1 MFPLSSIAIAQINVT
16 VGDIAGNSAKIL
28 AAWDKATKS
37 GAQLVV
43 FPELCITG
51 YPAQDLILSP
61 DFRKK
66 AMQAVQDVA
75 AKATNGAALIIG
87 CVWEKNSCNANE
99 SWHPEKNKEDWIPAC
114 AGMTN
119 SALLLD
125 GGRIIHVQPKT
136 MLPNYGVFDEKRL
149 FEAGNG
155 IIPVNW
161 RGHKIAIMVCED
173 VWHEAMLEPLKKQEI
188 EAVFVINCSPFEIGK
203 GKQRLY
209 VARKAAHVIS
219 APLIYANLVGGQ
231 DDIVFDGG
239 SFVIDAAGEIICQF
253 PRFEESVIL
262 WDASASAQYL
272 SPAARDPVLS
282 LRSPKDECWN
292 AMKLGLADY
301 VHKNG
306 FKKVLLGL
314 SGGIDS
320 AVTAACAVDAL
331 GAENVLGVLLPSPYS
346 SKDSVEDAQSSAK
359 LLGIETRTI
368 PITPAMEVFSEILT
382 PEFAKTGWM
391 EEPEIGGNLQARLR
405 GIILMGLSNRYGSL
419 LLSTG
424 NKSEI
429 AVGYST
435 LYGDSCGAYN
445 VLKDI
450 YKTKVYELANWR
462 NQQSPAI
469 PARSISKPPS
479 AELKPG
485 QRDDD
490 NLPPYDILD
499 DILAKHIEGR
509 MSAEE
514 IIASGHEQ
522 KIVEK
527 VLRLVRLS
535 EYKRSQSCPGVKVTS
550 MLFGKDRRYPLTN
563 KF

>member
-1 MFPLSSIAIAQINVT
+1 MLPLSEIAIAQINVT
-16 VGDIAGNSAKIL
+16 VGDIAVNSTKIL
-28 AAWDKATKS
+28 AAWDKATEG
-37 GAQLVV
+37 GARLVV

-61 DFRKK
+61 DFCKK
-66 AMQAVQDVA
+66 AMQAAQDIA
-75 AKATNGAALIIG
+75 AKTGQGAAIIIG
-87 CVWEKNSCNANE
+87 CPWEITGEIYNA
-99 SWHPEKNKEDWIPAC
+99 
-114 AGMTN
+114 
-119 SALLLD
+119 ALLLD
-125 GGRIIHVQPKT
+125 GGKIIHVQPKT

-149 FEAGNG
+149 FTVGDG
-155 IIPVNW
+155 VTPLNW

-173 VWHEAMLEPLKKQEI
+173 VWHEALCEPLNKQDI
-188 EAVFVINCSPFEIGK
+188 EAVFVINCSPFEIDK
-203 GKQRLY
+203 DQQRLD
-209 VARKAAHVIS
+209 VTRKAAHIIS
-219 APLIYANLVGGQ
+219 APLFYANLIGGQ

-239 SFVIDAAGEIICQF
+239 SFVIDPAGEIICQF
-253 PRFEESVIL
+253 PRFEEAVIL
-262 WDASASAQYL
+262 CDAGASAQDI
-272 SPAARDPVLS
+272 SQQ
-282 LRSPKDECWN
+282 EQIWN

-320 AVTAACAVDAL
+320 AVTVACAVDAL
-331 GAENVLGVLLPSPYS
+331 GAQNVLGVLLPSPYS
-346 SKDSVEDAQSSAK
+346 SKESVDDALESAK

-368 PITPAMEVFSEILT
+368 PITPAMEVFDKILT

-405 GIILMGLSNRYGSL
+405 GVILMGLSNRYGSL

-450 YKTKVYELANWR
+450 YKTRVYELAKWR
-462 NQQSPAI
+462 NGKSTAI
-469 PARSISKPPS
+469 PARSISKAPS

-485 QRDDD
+485 QLDDD
-490 NLPPYDILD
+490 NLPPYDMLD
-499 DILAKHIEGR
+499 DILIKHIEGR
-509 MSAEE
+509 QSREE
-514 IIASGHEQ
+514 IIALGHKPE
-522 KIVEK
+522 IVEK

-535 EYKRSQSCPGVKVTS
+535 EYKRSQSCLGVKITP

>member
-1 MFPLSSIAIAQINVT
+1 MLPVSEIAIAQINVT
-16 VGDIAGNSAKIL
+16 VGDITGNSAKII
-28 AAWDKATKS
+28 AAWDKATKN
-37 GAQLVV
+37 GAKLVV

-61 DFRKK
+61 DFCKK
-66 AMQAVQDVA
+66 AMQAVNDIAVKTGQ
-75 AKATNGAALIIG
+75 GAAIIIG
-87 CVWEKNSCNANE
+87 CPWEIEGIVYNA
-99 SWHPEKNKEDWIPAC
+99 
-114 AGMTN
+114 
-119 SALLLD
+119 ALLLD
-125 GGRIIHVQPKT
+125 AGKIIHIQPKI

-149 FEAGNG
+149 FTAGSG
-155 IIPVNW
+155 ITTINW
-161 RGHKIAIMVCED
+161 REHKIAIMVCED
-173 VWHEAMLEPLKKQEI
+173 VWHEALFKPLKNQGI
-188 EAVFVINCSPFEIGK
+188 EAAFVINCSPFETGK
-203 GKQRLY
+203 DKKRLD
-209 VARKAAHVIS
+209 VARKAAHIIS
-219 APLIYANLVGGQ
+219 APLFYANLVGGQ

-239 SFVIDAAGEIICQF
+239 SFVIDAAGKVICQF
-253 PRFEESVIL
+253 PRFKESVSVI
-262 WDASASAQYL
+262 SKQM
-272 SPAARDPVLS
+272 
-282 LRSPKDECWN
+282 RSENNDNNWQVWN
-292 AMKLGLADY
+292 AMKLGLSDY

-320 AVTAACAVDAL
+320 AVTVACAADAL

-346 SKDSVEDAQSSAK
+346 SKESVEDALESAK
-359 LLGIETRTI
+359 LLGIETRII
-368 PITPAMEVFSEILT
+368 PISHVMEVFDKTLT
-382 PEFAKTGWM
+382 PAFARSDWM
-391 EEPEIGGNLQARLR
+391 EEPEVGGNLQARMR

-450 YKTKVYELANWR
+450 YKTHVYELANWR
-462 NQQSPAI
+462 NKQSQAI
-469 PARSISKPPS
+469 PERSISKAPS

-499 DILAKHIEGR
+499 DILEKHVEGR
-509 MSAEE
+509 QSSDE
-514 IIASGHEQ
+514 IVASGHEA
-522 KIVEK
+522 KTVEK

-535 EYKRSQSCPGVKVTS
+535 EYKRRQSCPGVKITPMS
-550 MLFGKDRRYPLTN
+550 FGVDRRYPLTN

>member
-1 MFPLSSIAIAQINVT
+1 MLPLSSIAIAQINVT
-16 VGDIAGNSAKIL
+16 VGDIAGNCAKIL
-28 AAWDKATKS
+28 AAWEKATKD
-37 GAQLVV
+37 GAKLAV

-66 AMQAVQDVA
+66 AMQAVQDI
-75 AKATNGAALIIG
+75 AKKTANGAALIIG
-87 CVWEKNSCNANE
+87 SPWEI
-99 SWHPEKNKEDWIPAC
+99 KEAVYN
-114 AGMTN
+114 T
-119 SALLLD
+119 ALLLD
-125 GGRIIHVQPKT
+125 GGKIIHIQPKT
-136 MLPNYGVFDEKRL
+136 MMPNYGVFDEKRI
-149 FEAGNG
+149 FAAGSG
-155 IIPVNW
+155 IIPLNW
-161 RGHKIAIMVCED
+161 RGHKIVIMVCED

-188 EAVFVINCSPFEIGK
+188 EAIFVINCSPFEAGK
-203 GKQRLY
+203 DEQRLG
-209 VARKAAHVIS
+209 VVRKAARIIS
-219 APLIYANLVGGQ
+219 APLFYANLVGGQ

-239 SFVIDAAGEIICQF
+239 SFVIDADGEVICQF
-253 PRFEESVIL
+253 PRFEQAVSVTAEPI
-262 WDASASAQYL
+262 
-272 SPAARDPVLS
+272 DPR
-282 LRSPKDECWN
+282 LRGDGKKCIEDDIWN

-331 GAENVLGVLLPSPYS
+331 GAENVMGVLLPSPYT
-346 SKDSVEDAQSSAK
+346 SKESVDDALESAK

-368 PITPAMEVFSEILT
+368 PITHAMEVFDKILT
-382 PEFAKTGWM
+382 PEFAKEDWM
-391 EEPEIGGNLQARLR
+391 EEAEIGGNLQARLR
-405 GIILMGLSNRYGSL
+405 GVILMGFSNRYGSL

-445 VLKDI
+445 VLKDV
-450 YKTKVYELANWR
+450 YKTEVYKLANWR
-462 NQQSPAI
+462 NKQSPAI
-469 PARSISKPPS
+469 PASSISKAPS

-499 DILAKHIEGR
+499 DILKKHIEGR
-509 MSAEE
+509 MAPEE
-514 IIASGHEQ
+514 IIAAGHNPE
-522 KIVEK
+522 IVSN

-535 EYKRSQSCPGVKVTS
+535 EYKRRQSCPGVKITPMS
-550 MLFGKDRRYPLTN
+550 FGGDRRYPLTN